1 MAVLHINKNNFEQE
15 VLNTNQKVL
24 LDFWAPWCGPCR
36 LLGPTLDAIANE
48 RDDVKVCK
56 VNVDEE
62 EELAREF
69 GIVSIPTMFVIHNG
83 EVLNELLGAQPKAK
97 ILAALLN
104 INARPEGRAYS
115 QLSCSCSNR
124 L

>member
-1 MAVLHINKNNFEQE
+1 MSITTVTVDNFQQE
-15 VLNTNQKVL
+15 VLESEKTVL
-24 LDFWAPWCGPCR
+24 VDFWAPWCGPCR

-97 ILAALLN
+97 ILAAL
-104 INARPEGRAYS
+104 
-115 QLSCSCSNR
+115 
-124 L
+124 

>member
-1 MAVLHINKNNFEQE
+1 MAEVKLTAEAFSSE
-15 VLNTNQKVL
+15 VLCSDRPVL
-24 LDFWAPWCGPCR
+24 IDFWATWCGPCKM
-36 LLGPTLDAIANE
+36 IAPVIAE
-48 RDDVKVCK
+48 IAEEHPEWKVCK

-97 ILAALLN
+97 ILAAL
-104 INARPEGRAYS
+104 
-115 QLSCSCSNR
+115 
-124 L
+124 

>member
-15 VLNTNQKVL
+15 VLNTDQKVL

-97 ILAALLN
+97 ILAAL
-104 INARPEGRAYS
+104 
-115 QLSCSCSNR
+115 
-124 L
+124 

>member
-1 MAVLHINKNNFEQE
+1 MSAMNVNLQNFQSE
-15 VLNTNQKVL
+15 VLNSEKPVL

-97 ILAALLN
+97 ILAAL
-104 INARPEGRAYS
+104 
-115 QLSCSCSNR
+115 
-124 L
+124 